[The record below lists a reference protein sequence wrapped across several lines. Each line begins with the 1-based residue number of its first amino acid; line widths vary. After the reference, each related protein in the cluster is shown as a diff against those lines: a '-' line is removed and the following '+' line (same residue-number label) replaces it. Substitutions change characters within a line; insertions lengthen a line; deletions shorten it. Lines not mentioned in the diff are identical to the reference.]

1 MKKHEEEIYDEL
13 MDTQEKL
20 LEAVAVLIDA
30 SWDSNTLKLKIESL
44 MKDRTILETE
54 LYETDWDKKK

>member
-44 MKDRTILETE
+44 MKDRAILETE